1 MTTPAALIA
10 ANQFTIATTLDEDP
24 EINFFVWRIN
34 VEDVAANSATL
45 IEPTGLLTTVMTDA
59 AWDAYPAN
67 TTVTAATG
75 TTAAITTITAR
86 PVEPTH
92 RPVVAG
98 MTGPQISIA
107 QYGNKRHETWH
118 KAKEQL
124 KMAIIASLGPTLAAT
139 IGPPPMGFKVM
150 SIHAIMEAVSL
161 KYATVDWTSL
171 NKMDE
176 IMMTPLDNVANLDKH
191 LARLT
196 RHINMSVAAGWK
208 SIDG

>member
-1 MTTPAALIA
+1 MTTPAALTA
-10 ANQFTIATTLDEDP
+10 TDQFTIATTLDKDP

-45 IEPTGLLTTVMTDA
+45 IEPTGLLTTVMTDE

-75 TTAAITTITAR
+75 STAATTTITAR
-86 PVEPTH
+86 PVEPIH
-92 RPVVAG
+92 RPIVAG

-107 QYGNKRHETWH
+107 QYGNTRHETWH

-124 KMAIIASLGPTLAAT
+124 KMAIISSLGPTLAAS

-196 RHINMSVAAGWK
+196 RHINMSVAAGFEVEEH
-208 SIDG
+208 